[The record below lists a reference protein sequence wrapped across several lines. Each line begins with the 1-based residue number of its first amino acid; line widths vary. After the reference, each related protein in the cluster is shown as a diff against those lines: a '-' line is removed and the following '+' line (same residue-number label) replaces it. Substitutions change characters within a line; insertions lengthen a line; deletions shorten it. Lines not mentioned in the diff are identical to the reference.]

1 MGVGGWVHNPADSRG
16 CWGGGGGGGGGE
28 AGGGVLGYGVPEG
41 RPGNGITFEI

>member
-1 MGVGGWVHNPADSRG
+1 MFYCRGMPGWRGGSGWV
-16 CWGGGGGGGGGE
+16 GGGE